1 MVRRT
6 VLAIGIVCGASAV
19 GALAFASEISRA
31 GRHLVEHATS
41 LGRGFTPVPAPPSS
55 VHGGNFSA
63 PNETPKGDFCAFPP
77 AGGSGAGALAS
88 ADTLLGASVSA
99 PGRLVLEGQ
108 STIPDSLPPALCRGD
123 SPAKPPLLPPLG
135 KQ

>member
-6 VLAIGIVCGASAV
+6 ILMVGIIVGASAA

-31 GRHLVEHATS
+31 GRHLVERATW

-55 VHGGNFSA
+55 VHGSGLSL
-63 PNETPKGDFCAFPP
+63 PNETPKGEHCAFPP
-77 AGGSGAGALAS
+77 AGGPSAGAFAT
-88 ADTLLGASVSA
+88 ADTLLGASVNS
-99 PGRLVLEGQ
+99 PPRLVLEGQ
-108 STIPDSLPPALCRGD
+108 STLPDSLPPALCTGG
-123 SPAKPPLLPPLG
+123 SPAVAPLLPPLG